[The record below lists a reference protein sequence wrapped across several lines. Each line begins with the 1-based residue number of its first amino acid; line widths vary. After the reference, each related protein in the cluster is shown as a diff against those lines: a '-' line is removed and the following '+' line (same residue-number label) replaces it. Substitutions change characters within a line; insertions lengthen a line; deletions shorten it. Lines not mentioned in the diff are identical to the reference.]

1 MERERGEGGD
11 IEGGRWRMEL
21 LPGSVTSKISP
32 QSEEMRMDVFAI
44 VTNLAPSKLY
54 TTVDTSPICKF
65 SQDDEEDDGI
75 RLKKQR
81 YDGGDK

>member
-1 MERERGEGGD
+1 MEGERGEGGD

-21 LPGSVTSKISP
+21 LPGSVTRKIWP
-32 QSEEMRMDVFAI
+32 QSEETRMDVFAI
-44 VTNLAPSKLY
+44 VTNLAPSKRY

-65 SQDDEEDDGI
+65 SQDDKEDDGI

>member
-1 MERERGEGGD
+1 MCLQLSQILHHLKR
-11 IEGGRWRMEL
+11 
-21 LPGSVTSKISP
+21 
-32 QSEEMRMDVFAI
+32 
-44 VTNLAPSKLY
+44 Y